1 MSAQYLL
8 PCRCGHSIVVEPRR
22 AGEMTVCPACG
33 ASQQVPTMREM
44 ADLEPAPRGAQRSP
58 AGAAWQW
65 QQQALLLGAVLVIAA
80 IVLGIVFFVKRPI
93 PDIDN
98 VDPDRIRQSAQKF
111 TPLVT
116 WHYWTLMKQGLDR
129 RIDQRYTDRLAIYR
143 IQLAF
148 AGVVGLTGAGL
159 IVAGAAMGR
168 KERGGDGGRGRRG
181 DKKSP
186 S

>member
-8 PCRCGHSIVVEPRR
+8 PCRCGQSIVVEPRL

-33 ASQQVPTMREM
+33 TMLQVPTMREM
-44 ADLEPAPRGAQRSP
+44 AALEPAPRAAQRPPS
-58 AGAAWQW
+58 AAAWQW
-65 QQQALLLGAVLVIAA
+65 RHGMQLLGVVLVAAA

-111 TPLVT
+111 TPIVT

-129 RIDQRYTDRLAIYR
+129 RIDQRYADRLTLYR
-143 IQLAF
+143 VQIAF
-148 AGVVGLTGAGL
+148 AGIVGLTGAGL
-159 IVAGAAMGR
+159 IGVGAAMKGN
-168 KERGGDGGRGRRG
+168 
-181 DKKSP
+181 KKSP
-186 S
+186 A